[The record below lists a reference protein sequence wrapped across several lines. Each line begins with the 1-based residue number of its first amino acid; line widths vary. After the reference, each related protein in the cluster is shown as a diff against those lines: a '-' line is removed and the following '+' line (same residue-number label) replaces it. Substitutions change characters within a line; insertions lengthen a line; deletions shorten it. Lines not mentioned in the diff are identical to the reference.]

1 MGISV
6 MEENYT
12 GDCYIC
18 SMEKLDDICEML
30 LSKGC
35 TIENVVPVEYKF
47 YLFKLVASKL
57 CITFKRPYGMPI
69 DDDPSADVGPGE
81 EGSNQ

>member
-1 MGISV
+1 

-47 YLFKLVASKL
+47 YLFKLVASTL
-57 CITFKRPYGMPI
+57 CITVKRPYGMPI